1 MQSSGNVY
9 NSFDALV
16 ASTGSVNPCSGQ
28 TSVTNTSQE
37 TRRQIANNLEQ
48 MVDLYRD
55 TLRLSVDDED
65 QSVWKA
71 TKEIFR
77 PILVARD
84 ALGRAALTDRE
95 KTKESAEQDRCL
107 RDAEYEKRTKGLT
120 FGEIAARKAAGEYRD
135 LGIE

>member
-1 MQSSGNVY
+1 MQSFGNVY
-9 NSFDALV
+9 NSFNALA
-16 ASTGSVNPCSGQ
+16 ASTGSLNSGASQ
-28 TSVTNTSQE
+28 TVANTSQE

-95 KTKESAEQDRCL
+95 KIKESAEQDKRS
-107 RDAEYEKRTKGLT
+107 REAEYEKRTKGLT
-120 FGEIAARKAAGEYRD
+120 FGEIATRKAAGEYRD